1 MEEYDLFTKIFV
13 DSDVDKEML
22 LDAVSNIVKGTI
34 SGSSILTKHSEIIIF
49 NNSDFD
55 KDKINQGNDGF
66 LYYKY
71 YLEIEP
77 TENGGEANYV
87 LEISNLLTK
96 LWDADFKAIAS
107 CDFENL
113 LPRKG
118 GYNFDG
124 EYCST

>member
-1 MEEYDLFTKIFV
+1 MEEEYDLFTKIFV

-22 LDAVSNIVKGTI
+22 LDTVSTIVMGTI
-34 SGSSILTKHSEIIIF
+34 SGSSILTKQAEIFIF
-49 NNSDFD
+49 NNGDFD
-55 KDKINQGNDGF
+55 KDKRNQGNDGF

-77 TENGGEANYV
+77 TEDVIDRNYV

-107 CDFENL
+107 CDFEDL

-118 GYNFDG
+118 GYNFD
-124 EYCST
+124 ER

>member
-1 MEEYDLFTKIFV
+1 LEEYDLFTEIFV

-34 SGSSILTKHSEIIIF
+34 SVSSKLTKQAEIFVF

-55 KDKINQGNDGF
+55 KDKLSQGNDGF

-77 TENGGEANYV
+77 IEGMGKTNYV

-96 LWDADFKAIAS
+96 LWDADIKAIAS

-124 EYCST
+124 V

>member
-1 MEEYDLFTKIFV
+1 MEEKFDLFTKIFV

-22 LDAVSNIVKGTI
+22 LDTVSNIVMGAI
-34 SGSSILTKHSEIIIF
+34 SGSSILTKQTEIFIF
-49 NNSDFD
+49 NNGDFD
-55 KDKINQGNDGF
+55 EDKRNQGNDGF

-77 TENGGEANYV
+77 TEDADDRNYV

-96 LWDADFKAIAS
+96 LWNADFKAIAS
-107 CDFENL
+107 CDFEDL

-118 GYNFDG
+118 GYNF
-124 EYCST
+124 EER

>member
-1 MEEYDLFTKIFV
+1 MEEEFDLFTKIFV
-13 DSDVDKEML
+13 DGDVDKEML
-22 LDAVSNIVKGTI
+22 LNTVSNIVMGTI
-34 SGSSILTKHSEIIIF
+34 SGSSISTKQAEIFIF
-49 NNSDFD
+49 NNGDFD
-55 KDKINQGNDGF
+55 EDKRNQGNDGF

-77 TENGGEANYV
+77 TEDVGYRNYV

-107 CDFENL
+107 CDFEDL

-118 GYNFDG
+118 GYNFD
-124 EYCST
+124 ER

>member
-1 MEEYDLFTKIFV
+1 MEEKFDLFTKIFV

-22 LDAVSNIVKGTI
+22 LDTVSNIVMGTI
-34 SGSSILTKHSEIIIF
+34 SGSSILTKQAEIFIF
-49 NNSDFD
+49 NNGDFD
-55 KDKINQGNDGF
+55 EDKRNQGNDGF

-77 TENGGEANYV
+77 TEDADDRNYV

-96 LWDADFKAIAS
+96 LWNVDFKAIAS
-107 CDFENL
+107 CDFEDL

-118 GYNFDG
+118 GYNFD
-124 EYCST
+124 ER

>member
-1 MEEYDLFTKIFV
+1 MEEEFDLFTKIYV

-22 LDAVSNIVKGTI
+22 LDTVSNIVTGTI
-34 SGSSILTKHSEIIIF
+34 SGSSILTMQAEIFIF
-49 NNSDFD
+49 NNGDFD
-55 KDKINQGNDGF
+55 EDKRNQGNDGF

-77 TENGGEANYV
+77 TEDVDDRNYI

-107 CDFENL
+107 CDFEDL

-118 GYNFDG
+118 GYNFD
-124 EYCST
+124 ER

>member
-1 MEEYDLFTKIFV
+1 VISLEEEYDLFTKIFV

-22 LDAVSNIVKGTI
+22 LDTVSTIVMGTI
-34 SGSSILTKHSEIIIF
+34 SGSSILTKQAEIFIF
-49 NNSDFD
+49 NNGDFD
-55 KDKINQGNDGF
+55 KDKRNQGNDGF

-77 TENGGEANYV
+77 TEDVIDRNYV
-87 LEISNLLTK
+87 VEISNLLTK

-107 CDFENL
+107 CDFEDL

-118 GYNFDG
+118 GYNF
-124 EYCST
+124 EER

>member
-1 MEEYDLFTKIFV
+1 
-13 DSDVDKEML
+13 ML
-22 LDAVSNIVKGTI
+22 LDTVSTIVMGTI
-34 SGSSILTKHSEIIIF
+34 SGSSILTKQAEIFIF
-49 NNSDFD
+49 NNGDFD
-55 KDKINQGNDGF
+55 KDKRNQGNDGF

-77 TENGGEANYV
+77 TEDVIDRNYV

-107 CDFENL
+107 CDFEDL

-118 GYNFDG
+118 GYNFD
-124 EYCST
+124 ER

>member
-1 MEEYDLFTKIFV
+1 MEEEFDLFTKIFV
-13 DSDVDKEML
+13 DGDVDKEML
-22 LDAVSNIVKGTI
+22 LNTVSNIVMGTI
-34 SGSSILTKHSEIIIF
+34 SGSSISTKQAEIFIF
-49 NNSDFD
+49 NNGDFD
-55 KDKINQGNDGF
+55 EDKRNQGNDGF

-77 TENGGEANYV
+77 TEDVGDRNYV

-107 CDFENL
+107 CDFEDL

-118 GYNFDG
+118 GYNFD
-124 EYCST
+124 ER

>member
-1 MEEYDLFTKIFV
+1 MISLEEEFDLFTKIFV

-22 LDAVSNIVKGTI
+22 LDTVSNYVMGTI
-34 SGSSILTKHSEIIIF
+34 SGSSILTKQAEIFIF
-49 NNSDFD
+49 NNGDFD
-55 KDKINQGNDGF
+55 EDKRNEGNDGF

-77 TENGGEANYV
+77 TEDTNDRNYV

-96 LWDADFKAIAS
+96 LWNAEFKAIAS
-107 CDFENL
+107 CDFEDL

-118 GYNFDG
+118 GYNFD
-124 EYCST
+124 ER

>member
-1 MEEYDLFTKIFV
+1 MEEEFDLFTKIFV
-13 DSDVDKEML
+13 DSDVDKVML
-22 LDAVSNIVKGTI
+22 LDTVSNIVMGTI
-34 SGSSILTKHSEIIIF
+34 SGSSILTKQAEIFIF
-49 NNSDFD
+49 NNGDFD
-55 KDKINQGNDGF
+55 EEKRNQGNDGF

-77 TENGGEANYV
+77 TEDVSDRNYV

-107 CDFENL
+107 CDFEDL

-118 GYNFDG
+118 GYNFD
-124 EYCST
+124 ER

>member
-1 MEEYDLFTKIFV
+1 MEEEFDLYTKIFV
-13 DSDVDKEML
+13 DSGVNKEVL
-22 LDAVSNIVKGTI
+22 IDTVSNIVMGTI
-34 SGSSILTKHSEIIIF
+34 SGSSILTKQAEIFIF
-49 NNSDFD
+49 NNGDFD
-55 KDKINQGNDGF
+55 EDTRNQGNDSF

-77 TENGGEANYV
+77 IEDVVYRNYV

-107 CDFENL
+107 CDFEDL

-118 GYNFDG
+118 GYNFD
-124 EYCST
+124 ER

>member
-1 MEEYDLFTKIFV
+1 MEEEYDLFTKIFV

-22 LDAVSNIVKGTI
+22 LDTVSNIVMGTI
-34 SGSSILTKHSEIIIF
+34 SGSSILTKQAGIFIF
-49 NNSDFD
+49 NNGDFD
-55 KDKINQGNDGF
+55 KDKRNQGNDGF

-77 TENGGEANYV
+77 TENVIDRNYV
-87 LEISNLLTK
+87 FEISNLLTG

-107 CDFENL
+107 CDFEDL

-118 GYNFDG
+118 GYNFDHR
-124 EYCST
+124 

>member
-1 MEEYDLFTKIFV
+1 MIILEEEFDLFTKIYV

-22 LDAVSNIVKGTI
+22 LDTVSNIVTGTI
-34 SGSSILTKHSEIIIF
+34 SGSSILTMQAEIFIF
-49 NNSDFD
+49 NNGDFD
-55 KDKINQGNDGF
+55 EDKRNQGNDGF

-77 TENGGEANYV
+77 TEDVDDRNYI

-107 CDFENL
+107 CDFEDL

-118 GYNFDG
+118 GYNFD
-124 EYCST
+124 ER